1 MPGVTEQIAQA
12 LEQAGWTTP
21 EALLEADLTTIKGI
35 GKAKADSIKTYLRG
49 QLAARDVLEELRK
62 AMS

>member
-1 MPGVTEQIAQA
+1 MVQA

-35 GKAKADSIKTYLRG
+35 GKAKADSIKAYLRERA
-49 QLAARDVLEELRK
+49 AARDVLEELRK
-62 AMS
+62 ALS